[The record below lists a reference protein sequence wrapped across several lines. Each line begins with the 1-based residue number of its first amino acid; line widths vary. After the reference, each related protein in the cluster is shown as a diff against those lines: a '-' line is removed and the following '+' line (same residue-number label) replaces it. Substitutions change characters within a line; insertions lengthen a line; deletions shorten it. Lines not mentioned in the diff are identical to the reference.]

1 MNNRCNEIVAN
12 VKMEE
17 CYSGLSLVFDGNETL
32 RTEIS
37 DAINTVTAKTKM
49 TPDIFDNSQN
59 PISLIHKLTFKPI
72 IYTSITTVVGFLSLN
87 FSDTPPFRIMGTYS
101 AIAVI
106 ISAFLSLFLLPSL
119 LEKWQK
125 RDIFHISNHFF
136 MIE

>member
-59 PISLIHKLTFKPI
+59 PKGSKPAFYI
-72 IYTSITTVVGFLSLN
+72 E
-87 FSDTPPFRIMGTYS
+87 FSDEVQRDSGDFFELVLKELRIDKCCND
-101 AIAVI
+101 VI
-106 ISAFLSLFLLPSL
+106 P
-119 LEKWQK
+119 
-125 RDIFHISNHFF
+125 N
-136 MIE
+136 